1 MKPMI
6 LIAIAML
13 VLGAIAVQSDSAA
26 LAPIESYMFVQIS
39 PFEMTQNARGL
50 PVEVSDNAI

>member
-6 LIAIAML
+6 SIAIVML

-26 LAPIESYMFVQIS
+26 LAPIESHMFVQIS
-39 PFEMTQNARGL
+39 PFEMMQNARGL
-50 PVEVSDNAI
+50 PV